1 MMRFTRLR
9 LGVLALAL
17 LGAPAS
23 AADDH
28 VWTAAFVNGPAAKD
42 SRVLLWFDAHARFSE
57 FPDDLSVTILR
68 PGIGWRTSHAVDLWA
83 GYARVVTRRA
93 GSDLEEDRL
102 WQQSTYGIAK
112 PLGGTLTGRTRL
124 EQRFRGGGTGWRL
137 RQWLRFGRPIEGTPF
152 ALVASNELFY
162 GLNSTRWGQRD
173 GFDQN
178 RAFVGGAWQAAP
190 RLRAEAGYLNHHVNG
205 GPAPDR
211 TMHNLSIS
219 AYVAL

>member
-1 MMRFTRLR
+1 MRFTRLR

-23 AADDH
+23 AADDQ

-68 PGIGWRTSHAVDLWA
+68 PGNGWRTGPALDLWA

-112 PLGGTLTGRTRL
+112 PLGGTLSGRTRL
-124 EQRFRGGGTGWRL
+124 EQRFRDSGGTG
-137 RQWLRFGRPIEGTPF
+137 
-152 ALVASNELFY
+152 
-162 GLNSTRWGQRD
+162 
-173 GFDQN
+173 
-178 RAFVGGAWQAAP
+178 
-190 RLRAEAGYLNHHVNG
+190 
-205 GPAPDR
+205 
-211 TMHNLSIS
+211 
-219 AYVAL
+219 